1 MVSSRARVQSDL
13 VSQHRAGL
21 ELVIQCISDR
31 TGNEDQ
37 KVYIYSLLW
46 LLLFIMLTP
55 NLSTFINRTCMIIFP
70 IQSALA

>member
-37 KVYIYSLLW
+37 KVYIYSLL
-46 LLLFIMLTP
+46 
-55 NLSTFINRTCMIIFP
+55 
-70 IQSALA
+70 